1 MNYAQPKD
9 YSFICLE
16 ISERSLTKDHLFSHC
31 LCPTIVVSAFFALRR
46 RLILYWEDS
55 DSGRHVLNTA
65 SVLLT
70 RTQYIREVKRYSCLA
85 SKQVRTPAAVY
96 SPSNNY
102 HFLLWQEVSGSAA
115 IGGELLQGQRLDFSL
130 SMYSVVETY
139 HTLNLT
145 APLVS
150 SRNAICGEE
159 RCATTPKTAV

>member
-1 MNYAQPKD
+1 MNYVPPKD

-16 ISERSLTKDHLFSHC
+16 ISGRSLTKDHLFSHC
-31 LCPTIVVSAFFALRR
+31 LCPTIAVSACLWLNGFALRR

-70 RTQYIREVKRYSCLA
+70 RTEYIREVKRYSCLA
-85 SKQVRTPAAVY
+85 TKQVRTPAAVY

-115 IGGELLQGQRLDFSL
+115 IGGELLQGQSLDFSL
-130 SMYSVVETY
+130 STYSVVQTY

-150 SRNAICGEE
+150 SRNAVCGEE
-159 RCATTPKTAV
+159 PCSV

>member
-1 MNYAQPKD
+1 M
-9 YSFICLE
+9 
-16 ISERSLTKDHLFSHC
+16 
-31 LCPTIVVSAFFALRR
+31 VSAFLRLNGFPLHR

-85 SKQVRTPAAVY
+85 TKQVRTPAAVY

-115 IGGELLQGQRLDFSL
+115 IGGELLQGQCVSTFHYQR
-130 SMYSVVETY
+130 
-139 HTLNLT
+139 NLT
-145 APLVS
+145 APSLS
-150 SRNAICGEE
+150 SRNAVCGEE
-159 RCATTPKTAV
+159 RCAMTLKTAV

>member
-16 ISERSLTKDHLFSHC
+16 ISERSLTKDYLFSHC
-31 LCPTIVVSAFFALRR
+31 LCPTIVVSAVLWLNGFALHR

-70 RTQYIREVKRYSCLA
+70 RTEYIREVKRYSCLA
-85 SKQVRTPAAVY
+85 TKQVRTPAAVY

-115 IGGELLQGQRLDFSL
+115 IGGELLQGQCLDFSL
-130 SMYSVVETY
+130 STYSVVETY

-150 SRNAICGEE
+150 SRNAVRGEE
-159 RCATTPKTAV
+159 PCSV

>member
-1 MNYAQPKD
+1 M
-9 YSFICLE
+9 
-16 ISERSLTKDHLFSHC
+16 
-31 LCPTIVVSAFFALRR
+31 VSAFLRLNGFPLHR

-85 SKQVRTPAAVY
+85 TKQVRTPAAVY

-102 HFLLWQEVSGSAA
+102 HFLLWQELSGSGV
-115 IGGELLQGQRLDFSL
+115 IGGELLQGQCLEFSV
-130 SMYSVVETY
+130 STYSVVETY

-145 APLVS
+145 ASLVS
-150 SRNAICGEE
+150 SRNVICGDE
-159 RCATTPKTAV
+159 RCVTTLKTAV